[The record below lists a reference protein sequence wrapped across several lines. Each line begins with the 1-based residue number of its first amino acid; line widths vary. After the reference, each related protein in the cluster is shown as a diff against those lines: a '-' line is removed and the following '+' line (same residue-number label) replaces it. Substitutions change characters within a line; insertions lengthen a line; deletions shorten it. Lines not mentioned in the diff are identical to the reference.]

1 MNDYIKFDPA
11 GQQATRLNPFAEA
24 DADWI
29 EGFLRM
35 TCVEGA
41 RAADRAELEDQIEA
55 LVPALVELRD
65 AGHIELNALTLASY
79 GTLDG
84 FVQLAGDARLSEL
97 SRRRCEAMRVRLVVQ
112 GIKALWGHR

>member
-1 MNDYIKFDPA
+1 MNDYIRFDPA
-11 GQQATRLNPFAEA
+11 GQPATRFNPFEAA

-35 TCVEGA
+35 TCVEGV
-41 RAADRAELEDQIEA
+41 RPADRRELEDQIEA

-65 AGHIELNALTLASY
+65 AGHIELNAMTLARF

-84 FVQLAGDARLSEL
+84 FIQLAGDERLSEL

-112 GIKALWGHR
+112 GVKALLGHG